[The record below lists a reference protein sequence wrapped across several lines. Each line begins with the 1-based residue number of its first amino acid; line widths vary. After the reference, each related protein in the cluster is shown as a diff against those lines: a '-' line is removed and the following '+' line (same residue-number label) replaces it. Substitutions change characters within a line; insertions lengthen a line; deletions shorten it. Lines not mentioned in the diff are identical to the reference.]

1 MIEYNKLREGP
12 LVEANEEF
20 FWQAK
25 KDKGYQYVFQNEI
38 PLINAK
44 ILNKYWSRQNNIS
57 AEITIQAIEMFNKAI
72 FNSYGGYRDMNY
84 QYLGNNSDLIFQF
97 DAANTALLATHG
109 IVNHQ
114 RKFFFNKL
122 ENQFYPVYYDGNSN
136 FLNSKNVTWR
146 DDYLEIENLSKA
158 ADYLEKNMKIENTV
172 FNKKLQKSG
181 LTLSLDESLKYLE
194 MFKANLKKIYT
205 KKPIK
210 KIEYLNFEENNK
222 KIIYSEDFNY
232 LFYNPQNNI
241 LEVCDSDLNYCKEI
255 IENIELNEIFSSVI
269 NFKSG
274 RGHLIGKS
282 SESLLNSAMEK
293 NWTEEN
299 LTKDIILK
307 KFSNPKTIID
317 INNRTLD
324 IEISKPAQRVV
335 ITGSEIL
342 ENWEINIL
350 GVNNFENEK
359 VRYDKNLLTGCL
371 TLYKIEVLNIDLNSD
386 NLHCEDSINILNS
399 KGKINNL
406 TISNSNSDSLDIDF
420 SEIDIFNLKITNS
433 GNDCADF
440 SSGKYLV
447 SNYYALN
454 CKDKGISIGEGSNL
468 ILEDGFISNSEIG
481 LAIKDSSYAKVNKLD
496 ISESKLCLAM
506 YRKKQEFGPSKLVA
520 GELNCFENS
529 RRFIQSG
536 SVFDND

>member
-1 MIEYNKLREGP
+1 M
-12 LVEANEEF
+12 
-20 FWQAK
+20 
-25 KDKGYQYVFQNEI
+25 
-38 PLINAK
+38 
-44 ILNKYWSRQNNIS
+44 
-57 AEITIQAIEMFNKAI
+57 
-72 FNSYGGYRDMNY
+72 
-84 QYLGNNSDLIFQF
+84 
-97 DAANTALLATHG
+97 
-109 IVNHQ
+109 
-114 RKFFFNKL
+114 
-122 ENQFYPVYYDGNSN
+122 
-136 FLNSKNVTWR
+136 
-146 DDYLEIENLSKA
+146 
-158 ADYLEKNMKIENTV
+158 
-172 FNKKLQKSG
+172 
-181 LTLSLDESLKYLE
+181 
-194 MFKANLKKIYT
+194 
-205 KKPIK
+205 
-210 KIEYLNFEENNK
+210 
-222 KIIYSEDFNY
+222 
-232 LFYNPQNNI
+232 
-241 LEVCDSDLNYCKEI
+241 
-255 IENIELNEIFSSVI
+255 
-269 NFKSG
+269 
-274 RGHLIGKS
+274 
-282 SESLLNSAMEK
+282 
-293 NWTEEN
+293 
-299 LTKDIILK
+299 K

-420 SEIDIFNLKITNS
+420 FEIDIFNLKITNS